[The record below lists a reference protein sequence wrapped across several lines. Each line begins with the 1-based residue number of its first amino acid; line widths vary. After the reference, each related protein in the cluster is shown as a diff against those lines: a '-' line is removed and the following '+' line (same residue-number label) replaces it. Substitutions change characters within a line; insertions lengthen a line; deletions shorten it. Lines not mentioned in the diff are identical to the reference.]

1 MHTMTLPVPYYS
13 LYFNKKAKSL
23 AVAEAYTNQSKES
36 KQRTFTQYMA
46 TAAPTPAAM
55 ATASQ
60 TPPFDHLKAIKAFED
75 TKMGVKGLVD
85 SGITSI
91 PPFFIFPPQTLSDLK
106 PNPSARPDVNGI
118 PTVDLSEKRPSV
130 VSQIARACRELGFIQ
145 IVNHGIPLEVMDQT
159 IEAVKGFHEQPP
171 EMKAPLYGRSPG
183 TGVNFFSNVDLFQSK
198 AASWRD
204 TLQVRLGPDPAPA
217 VSHLPEICRNEIVE
231 WNLAVKKLGEHLMEL
246 LCEGLGLD
254 KGRLKEMMF
263 LESRVMVGHYYPHC
277 PQPDLTLGI
286 TSHTDPGVL
295 TILMQS
301 QIGGLQIKHGDDWV
315 DVKPVPGALVINI
328 GDILQILSNDEYK
341 SVEHRV
347 LANPCREPRTSV
359 GVFFNSIN
367 RDGLFGPF
375 PELTSPEKPAVYRQF
390 VYMDYL
396 QRFFTKE
403 LDGRSLKDF
412 YRLKDTELV

>member
-263 LESRVMVGHYYPHC
+263 LESRVM
-277 PQPDLTLGI
+277 
-286 TSHTDPGVL
+286 
-295 TILMQS
+295 
-301 QIGGLQIKHGDDWV
+301 
-315 DVKPVPGALVINI
+315 
-328 GDILQILSNDEYK
+328 ILSNDEYK